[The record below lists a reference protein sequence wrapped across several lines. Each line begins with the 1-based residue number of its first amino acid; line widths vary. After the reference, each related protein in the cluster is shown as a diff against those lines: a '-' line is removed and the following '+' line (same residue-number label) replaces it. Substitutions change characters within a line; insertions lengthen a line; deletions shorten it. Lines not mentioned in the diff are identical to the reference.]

1 MDGGGSCGTTWRL
14 CSSGIDRERL
24 TPITTLR
31 RNNLPLRCSNC
42 NLILLQVYGQNDSL
56 KWAGVNKRAPNSA
69 LRNYHSFGRR
79 GAAMRRAVRGPRGG
93 APRGCVR
100 LRAVMLIVVL
110 LACAVP
116 RTLAMRGFVAG
127 AFRTAERTLRE
138 KGLLPGPDDD
148 GSQTRRESPSDE
160 DASAA
165 EGDAAADAAGAS
177 EVIVEADEPGDDA
190 EVDPMHDTT
199 LPPAERLFR
208 VATRTTEER
217 PHSQRAARR
226 AAALLR
232 EALEL
237 DPNHAPALTAL
248 GRAHQAGEGVDADDA
263 TALDLFRRAAN
274 LGDAGKFIFIFVSA
288 ISMTSCFVHR
298 RARRTRLRALHRMGR
313 RERRHEPSDTSPVLR
328 GHGRRPEGA
337 DGDGIQALTRRRDT
351 SILRGGTSI
360 LILVTLT
367 GN

>member
-1 MDGGGSCGTTWRL
+1 M
-14 CSSGIDRERL
+14 
-24 TPITTLR
+24 
-31 RNNLPLRCSNC
+31 RC
-42 NLILLQVYGQNDSL
+42 
-56 KWAGVNKRAPNSA
+56 
-69 LRNYHSFGRR
+69 
-79 GAAMRRAVRGPRGG
+79 AVRGPRGG
-93 APRGCVR
+93 APRGCAR

-110 LACAVP
+110 FACAVP

-165 EGDAAADAAGAS
+165 EGDAADAAGAS

-274 LGDAGKFIFIFVSA
+274 LGDAGKFFLFS
-288 ISMTSCFVHR
+288 
-298 RARRTRLRALHRMGR
+298 
-313 RERRHEPSDTSPVLR
+313 
-328 GHGRRPEGA
+328 HG
-337 DGDGIQALTRRRDT
+337 Q
-351 SILRGGTSI
+351 
-360 LILVTLT
+360 LV
-367 GN
+367 

>member
-1 MDGGGSCGTTWRL
+1 
-14 CSSGIDRERL
+14 
-24 TPITTLR
+24 
-31 RNNLPLRCSNC
+31 
-42 NLILLQVYGQNDSL
+42 
-56 KWAGVNKRAPNSA
+56 
-69 LRNYHSFGRR
+69 
-79 GAAMRRAVRGPRGG
+79 
-93 APRGCVR
+93 
-100 LRAVMLIVVL
+100 MLIVVL

-165 EGDAAADAAGAS
+165 EGDAADDATGAS

-208 VATRTTEER
+208 VATSTTEDR

-274 LGDAGKFIFIFVSA
+274 LGDAGKFIFIFVWA

-298 RARRTRLRALHRMGR
+298 RARRTGLRALHRMGR

-337 DGDGIQALTRRRDT
+337 DGDGIQAPTRRRDT

-360 LILVTLT
+360 LIIVSLT
-367 GN
+367 GAIRLTSRVFCVFTGCALL

>member
-1 MDGGGSCGTTWRL
+1 
-14 CSSGIDRERL
+14 
-24 TPITTLR
+24 
-31 RNNLPLRCSNC
+31 
-42 NLILLQVYGQNDSL
+42 
-56 KWAGVNKRAPNSA
+56 
-69 LRNYHSFGRR
+69 
-79 GAAMRRAVRGPRGG
+79 
-93 APRGCVR
+93 
-100 LRAVMLIVVL
+100 MLIVVL
-110 LACAVP
+110 LACTIP

-337 DGDGIQALTRRRDT
+337 DGDGIQAPTRRRDT
-351 SILRGGTSI
+351 SILRGGTYI
-360 LILVTLT
+360 LFLVTPIGNFTDVTRVLFVYFT
-367 GN
+367 GCALLRSSRREGRGDCP

>member
-1 MDGGGSCGTTWRL
+1 
-14 CSSGIDRERL
+14 
-24 TPITTLR
+24 
-31 RNNLPLRCSNC
+31 
-42 NLILLQVYGQNDSL
+42 
-56 KWAGVNKRAPNSA
+56 
-69 LRNYHSFGRR
+69 
-79 GAAMRRAVRGPRGG
+79 MRRAVRGPRGG

-110 LACAVP
+110 LACTIP

-160 DASAA
+160 DASAS
-165 EGDAAADAAGAS
+165 EGDDADAAGAS

-208 VATRTTEER
+208 VATSTTEDR

-274 LGDAGKFIFIFVSA
+274 LGDAGKFILIIALA
-288 ISMTSCFVHR
+288 IRLTSCFVHR

-337 DGDGIQALTRRRDT
+337 DGDGIQAPTRRRDT
-351 SILRGGTSI
+351 SIVRGGTYI
-360 LILVTLT
+360 LFLVTPI
-367 GN
+367 GNLHL

>member
-1 MDGGGSCGTTWRL
+1 
-14 CSSGIDRERL
+14 
-24 TPITTLR
+24 
-31 RNNLPLRCSNC
+31 
-42 NLILLQVYGQNDSL
+42 
-56 KWAGVNKRAPNSA
+56 
-69 LRNYHSFGRR
+69 
-79 GAAMRRAVRGPRGG
+79 
-93 APRGCVR
+93 
-100 LRAVMLIVVL
+100 MLIVVL
-110 LACAVP
+110 LACTIP

-148 GSQTRRESPSDE
+148 GSRTRRESPSDE

-274 LGDAGKFIFIFVSA
+274 LGDAGKFFF
-288 ISMTSCFVHR
+288 F
-298 RARRTRLRALHRMGR
+298 RMG
-313 RERRHEPSDTSPVLR
+313 
-328 GHGRRPEGA
+328 
-337 DGDGIQALTRRRDT
+337 
-351 SILRGGTSI
+351 
-360 LILVTLT
+360 
-367 GN
+367 N